1 MHRVARDP
9 EIHIIMRGACC
20 CAPRALLVTDTKEGD
35 PMLHDSAYLLE
46 ASAKTRSLGLVT
58 SAILLPAVSVFIYI
72 DSVVPLLREA
82 IWWRLEAILP
92 AVLYLV
98 YGLLVFPKGR
108 RLAIPLHAIQLAA
121 LMIMLCGH
129 VARLATLPGFP
140 VAAKTALSTSLLVGI
155 FACFAFAGGARRYL
169 SAILLAPLATMSM
182 YVVVAGRSLSEGER
196 LWLLANPIVMAI
208 GASVLALY
216 QEKSSAKEFM
226 SRWELGLKE
235 KALRESQDKYQQLFE
250 NADVGMF
257 RTELI
262 GSKITE
268 ANHKFL
274 ELAGRNREEIIGTPL
289 AMHWA
294 DPSEY
299 GQMMQE
305 LTRSDRLT
313 NFECHISNSQGE
325 GSTCLASLRLHR
337 EERLIEGSLLDITER
352 KVLEAEREAALQRL
366 EFVIATTRTGMDIID
381 EDYQIR
387 YIDPARRNTMG
398 DPAGRP
404 CYRYFLGRSSPCESC
419 GMQKAL
425 ATRELH
431 VQEQTLPSDEG
442 RITQITSLPY
452 QDKAGKWLVAEVIVD
467 ITERKKAEAERLELE
482 RRVAASQKL
491 EGLGIL
497 AGGVAHNFNNLL
509 TIILGYARLLEEM
522 NQGIPAML
530 SSVKEIIK
538 AVERSRELVDQL
550 LSLRKQ
556 QALKLRPVDLNT
568 VINECAL
575 LLRQAVRENIAIEHH
590 LASSVCPIDGDPAR
604 LELVLLNLALN
615 AQDAISGRGRIEI
628 ATLEVIVDGAVARR
642 HEDLPA
648 GRYIRLTFGDTGE
661 GMDAETRR
669 KIFTPFFTTKE
680 PGKGTGLGLYSVYG
694 IVKQHHGKIEVDSRE
709 GDGTRFVIYFPRTEA
724 FLRDA
729 RTPEVVRSRRGT
741 ETILLVEDEAQI
753 RALLSHHLRSLGYV
767 VLEAPDGKAALQAIS
782 EHTGAVDMLVTD
794 MVMPVMNGTELWER
808 LHEQIPG
815 LHALFMSGYSPEVI
829 APYSAKTL
837 ELLIK
842 PFTGNDLASRIREIL
857 DRPG

>member
-1 MHRVARDP
+1 
-9 EIHIIMRGACC
+9 
-20 CAPRALLVTDTKEGD
+20 
-35 PMLHDSAYLLE
+35 
-46 ASAKTRSLGLVT
+46 
-58 SAILLPAVSVFIYI
+58 
-72 DSVVPLLREA
+72 
-82 IWWRLEAILP
+82 
-92 AVLYLV
+92 
-98 YGLLVFPKGR
+98 
-108 RLAIPLHAIQLAA
+108 
-121 LMIMLCGH
+121 MIMLCGH
-129 VARLATLPGFP
+129 IARLATLPGFP

-155 FACFAFAGGARRYL
+155 FGCFAFAAGARRYL
-169 SAILLAPLATMSM
+169 SAILLVPLATMSI
-182 YVVVAGRSLSEGER
+182 YVVIVGRSLSQGEL

-216 QEKSSAKEFM
+216 QEKSNAKEFM

-235 KALRESQDKYQQLFE
+235 KALRESQNKYQQLFE
-250 NADVGMF
+250 NAEVGMF
-257 RTELI
+257 RTDLT
-262 GSKITE
+262 GSRITE
-268 ANHKFL
+268 ANHTFL
-274 ELAGRNREEIIGTPL
+274 ELAGRGREEIIGRPL
-289 AMHWA
+289 AVHWA
-294 DPSEY
+294 DLSEY

-305 LTRSDRLT
+305 LAREERLT
-313 NFECHISNSQGE
+313 NFECRITNSHGKE
-325 GSTCLASLRLHR
+325 RTCLAALRLHR
-337 EERLIEGSLLDITER
+337 EDRLVEGSLLDITER

-387 YIDPARRNTMG
+387 YIDPARRTTMG
-398 DPAGRP
+398 DPSGRP
-404 CYRYFLGRSSPCESC
+404 CYEYFLGRSSPCESC

-431 VQEQTLPSDEG
+431 VQEQTLPSDKG

-452 QDKAGKWLVAEVIVD
+452 HDNTGKWLVAEVIVD

-509 TIILGYARLLEEM
+509 TIILGHARLLEEM
-522 NQGIPAML
+522 NPGVPATL

-538 AVERSRELVDQL
+538 ASERSRELVDQL

-568 VINECAL
+568 VINECAV
-575 LLRQAVRENIAIEHH
+575 LLRQAVRENIAIQHR
-590 LASSVCPIDGDPAR
+590 LASSMCPIDGDPAR

-628 ATLEVIVDGAVARR
+628 ATEEVIVDGAVARR
-642 HEDLPA
+642 HEDLAA
-648 GRYIRLTFGDTGE
+648 GRYIRLVFGDTGE
-661 GMDAETRR
+661 GMDVETRR

-709 GDGTRFVIYFPRTEA
+709 GDGTRFLIYFPRTEA
-724 FLRDA
+724 LVHDM
-729 RTPEVVRSRRGT
+729 RTPEVVRSHRGT
-741 ETILLVEDEAQI
+741 ETVLLVEDEAQI
-753 RALLSHHLRSLGYV
+753 RALLSRHLQSLGYA
-767 VLEAPDGKAALQAIS
+767 VLEASDGRAAMQVIS
-782 EHTGAVDMLVTD
+782 EYTGVVDVLVTD
-794 MVMPVMNGTELWER
+794 MVMPIMNGTELWER
-808 LHEQIPG
+808 LHEQMPG
-815 LHALFMSGYSPEVI
+815 LRALFMSGYSPEVI
-829 APYSAKTL
+829 APYSPNTL

-842 PFTGNDLASRIREIL
+842 PFTGSDLAARIREIL